1 VRILYRASQFWRTVF
16 QKTNLGELE
25 QAQGLLSPAQWA
37 LFRQLQAAEQEH
49 ALRIFQDLQKQGE
62 KQPDL
67 LVAALLHDV
76 GKLRYPLNPIERAMV
91 VVMKALLPA
100 RAKRWGELPS
110 GSGMDWPGWRKAFV
124 VAEQHAAWGADL
136 ARKLGVTP
144 LVESLIRYHH
154 EPQVQGTTEVENL
167 LRHKLWVIDNEN

>member
-1 VRILYRASQFWRTVF
+1 MRILYRASQFWRTVF
-16 QKTNLGELE
+16 QTTNSGDFE

-37 LFRQLQAAEQEH
+37 LFKQLQAAEQEH
-49 ALRIFQDLQKQGE
+49 ALRIFQGLRNKGE

-76 GKLRYPLNPIERAMV
+76 GKLHYPLNPIERAMV

-100 RAKRWGELPS
+100 QARRWGELPP
-110 GSGMDWPGWRKAFV
+110 GNGMDLPGWRKAFV
-124 VAEQHAAWGADL
+124 VAQQHAAWGADL
-136 ARKLGVTP
+136 ARQAGVTP

-154 EPQVQGTTEVENL
+154 APQVQGATEVENL